1 MIEWKEIFLIN
12 GFVARVGKLRTR
24 SEGITDRS
32 SGHEA
37 IIRENVRRKRRIRFF
52 HPRLRFQDQR
62 KQHRETLSTR
72 IGNCFDRDHSR
83 YESHV
88 RWRVSPSDRTR
99 SKKIDHR
106 DERNVGEG
114 YLQFQCHLRPRPSL
128 SLSYPRLI
136 FRPRSSVH
144 PFIRSSVCTTNDER
158 FSRDCYR
165 RVGYRRRDCGPMPDE
180 ERKFA
185 CSRAEAQTRKMTD
198 GLPGSQVVPPSAS
211 RRHLESTKA
220 AISLDG
226 SSPFIRVCCFQ
237 IATMERIVWKQCVA
251 TLETICFWNYRFK
264 ILYAGFVFSKRSCF
278 ESDATWE

>member
-62 KQHRETLSTR
+62 KQHRETLSNR

-144 PFIRSSVCTTNDER
+144 PFIRSSVWPCVRRTTSD
-158 FSRDCYR
+158 SRVTAIVASAIGVVTVDRC
-165 RVGYRRRDCGPMPDE
+165 PTKNE
-180 ERKFA
+180 N
-185 CSRAEAQTRKMTD
+185 SRAREPKLKRGRWRTACQEARLYLRVLRDDISSQRKQQYHLTEV
-198 GLPGSQVVPPSAS
+198 LPLFAYVVSKLQRWS
-211 RRHLESTKA
+211 E
-220 AISLDG
+220 
-226 SSPFIRVCCFQ
+226 
-237 IATMERIVWKQCVA
+237 
-251 TLETICFWNYRFK
+251 
-264 ILYAGFVFSKRSCF
+264 LYGNNVLPL
-278 ESDATWE
+278 